1 MRLTLNVDHIAT
13 LRNARGEEQPDPV
26 TAALI
31 AEQAGV
37 DGIVVHLRE
46 DRRHISER
54 DVRLLRELIT
64 TKLDL
69 EMAATEEI
77 IKIACD
83 VGPEL
88 ATIVPEKRQEL
99 TTEGGI
105 NVIDNV
111 TLLKDTIR
119 ELHNSNIEV
128 SLFIE
133 PDLNHID
140 VAAEI
145 ETDLIEI
152 HTGVFAN
159 ALSEEEQFDELER
172 IRIGSKH
179 AKKLGLGV
187 NAGHGLN
194 YQNIKI
200 FRELTDIDEVSIGH
214 SIIARAVVVGIK
226 EATQEMIRF
235 LRFDYYLKLIFAA
248 T

>member
-1 MRLTLNVDHIAT
+1 MRLSLNIDHIAT
-13 LRNARGEEQPDPV
+13 LRNARGETQPDPV

-46 DRRHISER
+46 DRRHINER

-99 TTEGGI
+99 TTEGGV
-105 NVIDNV
+105 NVIDSI
-111 TLLKDTIR
+111 TLMKNTIQ
-119 ELHNSNIEV
+119 ELHKFDIEV

-133 PDLNHID
+133 PEIKQID
-140 VAAEI
+140 AAAEI
-145 ETDLIEI
+145 ESDFIEI

-159 ALSEEEQFDELER
+159 ALSEEEQFDELDK
-172 IRIGSKH
+172 IRVAVKH

-187 NAGHGLN
+187 NAGHGLD

-214 SIIARAVVVGIK
+214 SIIARSVFVGLKQAIK
-226 EATQEMIRF
+226 EMN
-235 LRFDYYLKLIFAA
+235 DLINR
-248 T
+248 

>member
-1 MRLTLNVDHIAT
+1 MRFSLNVDHVAV
-13 LRNARGEEQPDPV
+13 LRNARGEMEPDPV

-31 AEQAGV
+31 AEQAGA

-46 DRRHISER
+46 DRRHVNER

-83 VGPEL
+83 VCPEL

-105 NVIDNV
+105 SVIDNIS
-111 TLLKDTIR
+111 LLKSAIID
-119 ELHNSNIEV
+119 LHNSDVEV

-133 PDLNHID
+133 PDID
-140 VAAEI
+140 QIDAAAEI
-145 ETDLIEI
+145 NADYIEI

-159 ALSEEEQFDELER
+159 ALSEEEQFDELEK
-172 IRIGSKH
+172 IRLGVKQ

-200 FRELTDIDEVSIGH
+200 FREVTDIDEVSIGQAV
-214 SIIARAVVVGIK
+214 IARALFVGLDR
-226 EATQEMIRF
+226 AVREMIE
-235 LRFDYYLKLIFAA
+235 LIG
-248 T
+248 

>member
-1 MRLTLNVDHIAT
+1 MRLALNIDHIAT
-13 LRNARGEEQPDPV
+13 LRNARGETQPDPV
-26 TAALI
+26 TAALL

-54 DVRLLRELIT
+54 DVRLLRELIN

-99 TTEGGI
+99 TTEGGV
-105 NVIDNV
+105 NVIDNT
-111 TLLKDTIR
+111 TLMKNTIE
-119 ELHNSNIEV
+119 ELHQYDIEV

-133 PDLNHID
+133 PDIAQID
-140 VAAEI
+140 AAAEI
-145 ETDLIEI
+145 NSDYIEI

-159 ALSEEEQFDELER
+159 ALSEEEQFDELDK
-172 IRIGSKH
+172 IRVAVKH

-187 NAGHGLN
+187 NAGHGLD

-214 SIIARAVVVGIK
+214 SIIARAVFVGIK
-226 EATQEMIRF
+226 QAVREM
-235 LRFDYYLKLIFAA
+235 FDLIKKG
-248 T
+248 

>member
-1 MRLTLNVDHIAT
+1 MRFTLNIDHIAT
-13 LRNARGEEQPDPV
+13 IRNARGETQPDPV
-26 TAALI
+26 TAALV

-46 DRRHISER
+46 DRRHINER

-69 EMAATEEI
+69 EMAATDEI

-99 TTEGGI
+99 TTEGGV
-105 NVIDNV
+105 NVIDNINLFRDSIK
-111 TLLKDTIR
+111 TLHDA
-119 ELHNSNIEV
+119 EIEV

-133 PDLNHID
+133 PDID
-140 VAAEI
+140 QIDAASEI
-145 ETDLIEI
+145 NSDYIEI

-172 IRIGSKH
+172 IRIAAKH

-194 YQNIKI
+194 YQNIKV
-200 FRELTDIDEVSIGH
+200 FREVPDIDEVSIGH
-214 SIIARAVVVGIK
+214 AIIARAVFVGIK
-226 EATQEMIRF
+226 DAVREMMG
-235 LRFDYYLKLIFAA
+235 LIKG
-248 T
+248 

>member
-26 TAALI
+26 TASLI

-111 TLLKDTIR
+111 SLLKDTIK

-172 IRIGSKH
+172 IRIASKH

-194 YQNIKI
+194 YWNIKI

-226 EATQEMIRF
+226 EAVQEMIR
-235 LRFDYYLKLIFAA
+235 LLKV
-248 T
+248 

>member
-1 MRLTLNVDHIAT
+1 MRFALNVDHIAT
-13 LRNARGEEQPDPV
+13 IRNARGEDQPDPV
-26 TAALI
+26 TFALQ

-46 DRRHISER
+46 DRRHINER

-69 EMAATEEI
+69 EMAATDEI

-88 ATIVPEKRQEL
+88 ATIVPERRQEL
-99 TTEGGI
+99 TTEGGV
-105 NVIDNV
+105 NVIDDI
-111 TLLKDTIR
+111 TKLKDAIK
-119 ELHNSNIEV
+119 ELHKHEIEV

-133 PDLNHID
+133 PDINQID
-140 VAAEI
+140 AASEI
-145 ETDLIEI
+145 EADFIEI
-152 HTGVFAN
+152 HTGAFAN
-159 ALSEEEQFDELER
+159 SYTEEEQFDELER
-172 IRIGSKH
+172 IRLAAKH

-200 FRELTDIDEVSIGH
+200 FREIEDIDEVSIGH
-214 SIIARAVVVGIK
+214 AVIARAVFVGIK
-226 EATQEMIRF
+226 EAVREMRDFIQ
-235 LRFDYYLKLIFAA
+235 KG
-248 T
+248 

>member
-1 MRLTLNVDHIAT
+1 MRFALNIDHVAT
-13 LRNARGEEQPDPV
+13 LRNVRGENQPDPIA
-26 TAALI
+26 AALL

-46 DRRHISER
+46 DRRHINEK

-69 EMAATEEI
+69 EMAAVEEI

-83 VGPEL
+83 IGPEL

-105 NVIDNV
+105 NVIDNIN
-111 TLLKDTIR
+111 LLRDTIL
-119 ELHNSNIEV
+119 ELHKNEIEV

-133 PDLNHID
+133 P
-140 VAAEI
+140 EI
-145 ETDLIEI
+145 EQIDAASEINADFIEL

-159 ALSEEEQFDELER
+159 ALSEEEQFDELDK
-172 IRIGSKH
+172 IRLGAKH
-179 AKKLGLGV
+179 GKKLGLGV

-200 FRELTDIDEVSIGH
+200 FRELNDIDEVSIGH
-214 SIIARAVVVGIK
+214 AVIARAMFVGIP
-226 EATQEMIRF
+226 EAVNQMIR
-235 LRFDYYLKLIFAA
+235 LIK
-248 T
+248 

>member
-1 MRLTLNVDHIAT
+1 MRFTLNVDHVAT
-13 LRNARGEEQPDPV
+13 LRNARGETQPDPV

-37 DGIVVHLRE
+37 DGIVFHLRE
-46 DRRHISER
+46 DRRHINER

-64 TKLDL
+64 TKLDF
-69 EMAATEEI
+69 EMAAVPEI

-88 ATIVPEKRQEL
+88 ATLVPEKRQEL
-99 TTEGGI
+99 TTEGGL

-111 TLLKDTIR
+111 ALIRSTIE
-119 ELHNSNIEV
+119 ELHKADIDV
-128 SLFIE
+128 SIFTE
-133 PDLNHID
+133 PDIPQID
-140 VAAEI
+140 ASAEAGA
-145 ETDLIEI
+145 DYIEI

-159 ALSEEEQFDELER
+159 ALTEEEQFDELER
-172 IRIGSKH
+172 IRGAAKN
-179 AKKLGLGV
+179 AKKNGLGV

-200 FRELTDIDEVSIGH
+200 FRELGDIDEVSIGH
-214 SIIARAVVVGIK
+214 SIIARAVIVGIDK
-226 EATQEMIRF
+226 AVKEMIR
-235 LRFDYYLKLIFAA
+235 LIK